1 VPTDRSTVRKRE
13 DEAVSEPAFQRRGL
27 GDVIPVPAEVRPDPA
42 ADFTIG
48 EGTAIRTAPG
58 SAEAR
63 RIGEYLAA
71 LLRPATGYALPVGE
85 DSGEIALLLDPDADS
100 ESDGDAD
107 GDSDGDEGYRLEISA
122 SGVTVRAAAAAGLFA
137 AVQTLRQ
144 LLPAAIDA
152 TGPQQGTWVLPGGQI
167 VDRPRFPYRGAMLDI
182 ARHFFT
188 VAEIKAYIDS
198 LVQFKINHL
207 HLHLTDDQGWRLEI
221 DGWPRLT
228 EVSGGEGTGVDGTGP
243 GFLTRADYTELVGY
257 AADRF
262 VTIVPEIDMPGHV
275 NAAQVAYP
283 ELTADGVAVA
293 PRTDM
298 EVGYSSLVADKEET
312 YAFVEDVVREVAAL
326 TPGPYL
332 HIGGDEAQAT
342 TAEDYRTF
350 IQRVLPLVAK
360 YGKRVVGWH
369 EMAGVELPET
379 AIAQYWRIE
388 ATDEGTARAAANGSK
403 VIMSPADRTYLDMK
417 YTPDSKHGLD
427 WAGVIDVE
435 RSYDWDPADRLPGV
449 AEEALLGVEAPLWS
463 ETLRSLTDVQTMTY
477 PRLPAVAEIGWSP
490 RATHDWESF
499 RRRLAAFAPR
509 WRNQGIAFHPS
520 PEIPWT

>member
-1 VPTDRSTVRKRE
+1 M
-13 DEAVSEPAFQRRGL
+13 SEPAAQRREL
-27 GDVIPVPAEVRPDPA
+27 GDVIPVPADVRPDPS
-42 ADFTIG
+42 ADFTIAAD
-48 EGTAIRTAPG
+48 TAIRTQPG

-63 RIGEYLAA
+63 RIGEHLAS
-71 LLRPATGYALPVGE
+71 LLRPATGYALPVGAE
-85 DSGEIALLLDPDADS
+85 SGAIALLLDG
-100 ESDGDAD
+100 DGDE
-107 GDSDGDEGYRLEISA
+107 DGDEGYRLEITP
-122 SGVTVRAAAAAGLFA
+122 SGVTIRAAAPAGLFA
-137 AVQTLRQ
+137 AVQTVRQ

-152 TGPQQGTWVLPGGQI
+152 TSPQPAAWVLPGGQI
-167 VDRPRFPYRGAMLDI
+167 VDRPRFAYRGVMLDI

-188 VAEIKAYIDS
+188 VDEIKSFLDS
-198 LVQFKINHL
+198 VVQFKINHL
-207 HLHLTDDQGWRLEI
+207 HLHLTDDQGWRLGI

-228 EVSGGEGTGVDGTGP
+228 EISGGEGTGVDGTGP
-243 GFLTRADYTELVGY
+243 GYLTRADYAELVGY
-257 AADRF
+257 AADRY

-283 ELTADGVAVA
+283 ELTADGVAVT
-293 PRTDM
+293 PRTDT

-312 YAFVEDVVREVAAL
+312 YAFVEDVIREVSAL

-342 TAEDYRTF
+342 PAEDYRTF

-379 AIAQYWRIE
+379 AIVQYWRIE

-417 YTPDSKHGLD
+417 YTADSRLGLD

-435 RSYDWDPADRLPGV
+435 KAYQWDPADRLPGV
-449 AEEALLGVEAPLWS
+449 GEDALLGVEAPLWS
-463 ETLRSLTDVQTMTY
+463 ETLRSLTDVLTMTY

-490 RATHDWESF
+490 RSTHDWENF
-499 RRRLAAFAPR
+499 RGRLAAFGPR
-509 WRNQGIAFHPS
+509 WRRQGIAFHSS
-520 PEIPWT
+520 PEIPWR